1 MSNITLKPHLTA
13 VLLGLITAT
22 SAAANESEKARFQ
35 YSESREP
42 CLDFAPHKKPL
53 FGDLHTHSS
62 LSFDS
67 YLSSQR
73 NGPTET
79 YQYAKGYPI
88 TLPDADGKQTVT
100 AQIDRPLDFAALTDH
115 GEFLGQVDACKTPDS
130 LFGRLWPMCVLS
142 RSENLWL
149 QLISASWWTSL
160 GGQNDSEPSLSAICL
175 FEDCSQRQ
183 WDVWQTVQRVAE
195 EHYDRSEQCEFTTFV
210 AYEYTD
216 ASAHNNLHR
225 NVIFRNANVTERPVT
240 TYETNQQ
247 VMSLWQQLEEEC
259 LKGNSGCDVLAIPHN
274 SNLAGGLMF
283 PDPKSQEEV
292 RLRRAIEPLVE
303 LIQHKGASEC
313 RYDRLAR
320 RGVETIDEL
329 CDFEQ
334 IPSDNLH
341 MLGTVD
347 GEMRSERGKMVAID
361 EFAPR
366 NLVRNVLKEG
376 LVLQQQWQSNPFELG
391 FIGSTD
397 THNATAGGAQEY
409 DYVGHLGRRDADY
422 RNVQDH
428 LVSNPGGHA
437 VVWAHENSRDAI
449 FDAMRNR
456 ETYATSGTRPIVR
469 FFGGAFPE
477 DACSRPDRDALGYS
491 GGVPMGGTLLPKNLT
506 TAPEFLVYAQKDP
519 GIASH
524 PGMDLQRIQI
534 IKGWVDADGNTA
546 EQVIDVAGN
555 PNNQATVD
563 RNSCAPIGVGY
574 SELCTVWTDPNYDP
588 SESAFYYARVVENP
602 SCRWSTLQCMTAGVN
617 PFDEQ
622 CAAQA
627 TAAST
632 ARGISETAYSACCK
646 DPSEEAFYS
655 PIIQERAWTS
665 PIWVPTL

>member
-1 MSNITLKPHLTA
+1 
-13 VLLGLITAT
+13 
-22 SAAANESEKARFQ
+22 
-35 YSESREP
+35 
-42 CLDFAPHKKPL
+42 
-53 FGDLHTHSS
+53 
-62 LSFDS
+62 
-67 YLSSQR
+67 
-73 NGPTET
+73 
-79 YQYAKGYPI
+79 
-88 TLPDADGKQTVT
+88 
-100 AQIDRPLDFAALTDH
+100 
-115 GEFLGQVDACKTPDS
+115 
-130 LFGRLWPMCVLS
+130 
-142 RSENLWL
+142 
-149 QLISASWWTSL
+149 
-160 GGQNDSEPSLSAICL
+160 
-175 FEDCSQRQ
+175 
-183 WDVWQTVQRVAE
+183 
-195 EHYDRSEQCEFTTFV
+195 
-210 AYEYTD
+210 
-216 ASAHNNLHR
+216 
-225 NVIFRNANVTERPVT
+225 
-240 TYETNQQ
+240 
-247 VMSLWQQLEEEC
+247 
-259 LKGNSGCDVLAIPHN
+259 
-274 SNLAGGLMF
+274 
-283 PDPKSQEEV
+283 
-292 RLRRAIEPLVE
+292 
-303 LIQHKGASEC
+303 
-313 RYDRLAR
+313 
-320 RGVETIDEL
+320 
-329 CDFEQ
+329 
-334 IPSDNLH
+334 
-341 MLGTVD
+341 
-347 GEMRSERGKMVAID
+347 
-361 EFAPR
+361 
-366 NLVRNVLKEG
+366 LVRNVLKEG

-519 GIASH
+519 GVASH
-524 PGMDLQRIQI
+524 PGTDLQRIQI

-602 SCRWSTLQCMTAGVN
+602 SCRWSTLQCMAAGVN